1 MKTTLNLAMAAALIG
16 LTSSSLMAEPTDC
29 LKLAVTVKNEIKAQP
44 AKVLEIVENQVAAN
58 EDCAC
63 EVVKAAIQ
71 STEAKGAEVAGIVEV
86 AATAAP
92 AKMRLIAQCAVA
104 VAPDSLAKVQVVL
117 AKLDPNRGEGPV
129 TSEKGGM
136 DKNPIPPAALPNPLD
151 FPVGPGAA
159 VLVPLMSNGI
169 SAGGGLIPGLPPG
182 QPPVVTPPVTGVR
195 YSWFYGKSGSSG
207 GSGGGLGG
215 GDDEYEGS

>member
-16 LTSSSLMAEPTDC
+16 LSSATMAAEPADC
-29 LKLAVTVKNEIKAQP
+29 LKLAVSVKNEIKAQP

-71 STEAKGAEVAGIVEV
+71 ASEADGSQVAGIVEV

-104 VAPDSLAKVQVVL
+104 VAPDSLAKVQKVL
-117 AKLDPNRGEGPV
+117 AKLDPNRGEG
-129 TSEKGGM
+129 TTTDAKGGM
-136 DKNPIPPAALPNPLD
+136 DKQPIPSAPTPNPLD
-151 FPVGPGAA
+151 FPVGQGAQIA
-159 VLVPLMSNGI
+159 PLMSIGS
-169 SAGGGLIPGLPPG
+169 SAGGGLVPGLPPT
-182 QPPVVTPPVTGVR
+182 QPPVVTPPVTDAR
-195 YSWFYGKSGSSG
+195 YSW
-207 GSGGGLGG
+207 
-215 GDDEYEGS
+215 

>member
-136 DKNPIPPAALPNPLD
+136 DKNPIPPAAAPNPLD
-151 FPVGPGAA
+151 FPVGPGSTGSTGAA
-159 VLVPLMSNGI
+159 MLIPLLSNGI
-169 SAGGGLIPGLPPG
+169 SAGGGLVPGLPPS

-195 YSWFYGKSGSSG
+195 YSWF
-207 GSGGGLGG
+207 
-215 GDDEYEGS
+215 

>member
-16 LTSSSLMAEPTDC
+16 LSSGTLLAEPADC

-71 STEAKGAEVAGIVEV
+71 ASEAEGSEVAGIVEA

-92 AKMRLIAQCAVA
+92 SKMRLIAQCAVA
-104 VAPDSLAKVQVVL
+104 VAPDSLAKVQAVL
-117 AKLDPNRGEGPV
+117 ANLDPNRGEGTV
-129 TSEKGGM
+129 TDAKGGM
-136 DKNPIPPAALPNPLD
+136 DKKPIPPAPLPNPLD
-151 FPVGPGAA
+151 FPAGLGAEI
-159 VLVPLMSNGI
+159 VPLMSTCVD
-169 SAGGGLIPGLPPG
+169 AGGGLVPGLPPS
-182 QPPVVTPPVTGVR
+182 QPPVVTPPVTGVQ
-195 YSWFYGKSGSSG
+195 YSWFYGSSSSSSEGSSG
-207 GSGGGLGG
+207 S
-215 GDDEYEGS
+215 YEEEE

>member
-16 LTSSSLMAEPTDC
+16 LTSGSLMAEPTDC
-29 LKLAVTVKNEIKAQP
+29 LKLTVTVKNEIKAQP

-63 EVVKAAIQ
+63 EIVKAAIQ
-71 STEAKGAEVAGIVEV
+71 ASEAKDTEIAGIVEV

-92 AKMRLIAQCAVA
+92 SKMRLVAQCAVA
-104 VAPDSLAKVQVVL
+104 VAPDSLAKVQAVL

-136 DKNPIPPAALPNPLD
+136 DKQPIPPAPLPNPLD
-151 FPVGPGAA
+151 FPAGDSPVI
-159 VLVPLMSNGI
+159 VPLMSGGIDGNGM
-169 SAGGGLIPGLPPG
+169 LVPGLPPTE
-182 QPPVVTPPVTGVR
+182 PPVVTPPVTGVS
-195 YSWFYGKSGSSG
+195 YSWFGN
-207 GSGGGLGG
+207 
-215 GDDEYEGS
+215 